1 MNKKVKI
8 LYLKKADKFLAKN
21 PHVLS
26 KDEIDTMILKSLKKI
41 YKNENINID
50 LKKLATYTNYY
61 RIRKGNVRIIFY
73 INDNGEYVVSV
84 IESIG
89 YRGDIYKK

>member
-1 MNKKVKI
+1 MKKVKI
-8 LYLKKADKFLAKN
+8 LYLKKADKFLSKN
-21 PHVLS
+21 SHILS
-26 KDEIDTMILKSLKKI
+26 QDEIDTMVFKSLKKI

-61 RIRKGNVRIIFY
+61 RIRKGNIRIIFY
-73 INDNGEYVVSV
+73 IDDDGECIISV

-89 YRGDIYKK
+89 YRGDVYKK